1 MNASRKLSVLI
12 AAGLVSGCAHHL
24 ANVPVVGPAPAIRQL
39 EGEWVGEYWRGAS
52 GREGALYFELAV
64 GEKIASGDVWMNLQ
78 GQGPPPRYQGSAP
91 VANAAAKPL
100 TIRFVWIE
108 ENFVSGTLE
117 MYRDPVTDNILL
129 TTFRGRVE
137 NGAIKGTFVTENKT
151 TGAITSGD
159 WSARRVVSAAVAEP

>member
-1 MNASRKLSVLI
+1 MNALRKIPVLV
-12 AAGLVSGCAHHL
+12 AAGLVSACAHHL

-39 EGEWVGEYWRGAS
+39 EGEWVGEYSRGPS
-52 GREGALYFELAV
+52 GREGGLYFEPAV
-64 GEKIASGDVWMNLQ
+64 GEKIASGDVWMNPQ
-78 GQGPPPRYQGSAP
+78 GQGRPPYQGSATTAN
-91 VANAAAKPL
+91 VATNPL

-137 NGAIKGTFVTENKT
+137 KDAIKGTFVTENKT
-151 TGAITSGD
+151 TGAITSGE
-159 WSARRVVSAAVAEP
+159 WSARRVVSATSAEP